1 MTSTSSL
8 IDELESALAS
18 GTNAQRIQ
26 ALSRVTDLFMT
37 GAATYTDEQVGIFD
51 DVILKIAERIEAKAL
66 AKLASM
72 LAPIDNAPPKVMRTL
87 AFHDD
92 IEIAHPVLSAS
103 ERLNEADLVAN
114 ARTKSQ
120 LHLLAISERRAL
132 SEAVTDVLVER
143 GDQKVVRSV
152 AKNRGARFSDAGLRM
167 LVKRASG
174 DDVLATQVGM
184 RRDLPP
190 QHFLKLI
197 EKASAAVRE
206 RLLAANPEA
215 AAAVRDVLADVV
227 GGIRS
232 EVRSA
237 SQQYSA
243 AMAEVEALRRA
254 KRLGEEQVY
263 QFARDRKF
271 EETAVA
277 LSLLCGVPIDVVE
290 QALLDTA
297 TEIALILAKV
307 ADLSWTTAKAILLM
321 QVADR
326 GMSAQDLERAMQS
339 YGKLQQQTARRVL
352 GFYHAR
358 RRGTAESV
366 VA

>member
-8 IDELESALAS
+8 IDELESALSS

-37 GAATYTDEQVGIFD
+37 GASTYTEEQIGIFD

-66 AKLASM
+66 AKLATL
-72 LAPIDNAPPKVMRTL
+72 LAPIENAPPKVMRSL

-92 IEIAHPVLSAS
+92 IEVAHPVLSGS
-103 ERLNEADLVAN
+103 ERLADDDLIAN

-132 SEAVTDVLVER
+132 SEAVTDVLVEHGNER
-143 GDQKVVRSV
+143 VVQSV
-152 AKNRGARFSDAGLRM
+152 AKNRGARFSDAGFRL
-167 LVKRASG
+167 LVMRATN
-174 DDVLATQVGM
+174 DDALATQVGM
-184 RRDLPP
+184 RRDIPP

-206 RLLAANPEA
+206 RLMAANPDA
-215 AAAVRDVLADVV
+215 ATAVRDVLADVV

-237 SQQYSA
+237 SRQYTA
-243 AMAEVEALRRA
+243 AMSEVEELRRTR
-254 KRLGEEQVY
+254 RLGEEQVY

-277 LSLLCGVPIDVVE
+277 LSLLCAVPIDVVE
-290 QALLDTA
+290 QALLDTGA
-297 TEIALILAKV
+297 EIALILAKV

-321 QVADR
+321 QAADR

-339 YGKLQQQTARRVL
+339 FGKLQQQTARRVL

-358 RRGTAESV
+358 RKAAADSV
-366 VA
+366 A